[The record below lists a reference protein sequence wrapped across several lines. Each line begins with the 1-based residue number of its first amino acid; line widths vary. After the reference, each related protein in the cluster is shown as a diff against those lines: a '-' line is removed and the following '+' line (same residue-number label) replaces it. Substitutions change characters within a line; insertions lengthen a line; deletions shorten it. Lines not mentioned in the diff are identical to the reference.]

1 MAQTTDELQL
11 YREVSSMTGE
21 IIYKYTI
28 AEDVMEMY
36 KSNNVK
42 SSFGTVIN
50 DYTKMLKKRTGE
62 DWEVSNVGS
71 FVEALVSGGMGFF
84 QQDIRVQLDSF
95 EENWYHVVGKTLYDD
110 NNKPE
115 YIIGK
120 FSQLDQNDDRYHNDS
135 TDRLTG
141 LLKSYEFKKQFQ
153 AKSQEC
159 AGVIGGFL
167 VVSVTDIVKTTVADS
182 EYLMDNAYVN
192 ISARLKEL
200 FSYNALVG
208 RTKEDEFVVAY
219 YGNNITTEFLSKVEE
234 FKDNIKDMEMMG
246 IKDYSVG
253 VCGGVYCGP
262 LEIENS
268 YQVFDKASMAMA
280 FSRYRSKNT
289 IAMYSKDIEETF
301 YTYSSENRRMKN
313 AEIKL
318 EHKLVQNTLKVLSES
333 GDFVKTIL
341 EMFQTV
347 GAEFELDKIS
357 LYEMDSA
364 KDNIVSSLSW
374 EKEVVSTN
382 DNIVMNINEDVIN
395 WLVNNDEMTVI
406 QDATKIKDDEVL
418 SEAINGRT
426 RSFVLAG
433 YECGTVKGCI
443 CFEKYNERHKWTST
457 EVNIFELMN
466 KLMSSCLINI
476 RLYNEMMDEA
486 TNRNRIDVLTGLYK
500 YNVFLEEAN
509 KYISLHQNDQLAII
523 SVKLDGFIRVNQC
536 YGYEAGDQVLREY
549 AKVFINQKDRFIMGS
564 RMNADN
570 LVFLVNLFDERGR
583 MISEATA
590 EVLYS
595 DFIEAMA
602 AKYPAVPLTTKAGV
616 CRVDGNGMGI
626 AEYVESADR
635 IKFR

>member
-1 MAQTTDELQL
+1 MVQTTDELQL

-28 AEDVMEMY
+28 ADDVMEMY

-42 SSFGTVIN
+42 SSYGTVIN
-50 DYTKMLKKRTGE
+50 EYTKMLKKRTG
-62 DWEVSNVGS
+62 DNWEVSNVGT
-71 FVEALVSGGMGFF
+71 FIEALISGELGFF
-84 QQDIRVQLDSF
+84 QQDIRVQMDSF

-135 TDRLTG
+135 NDRLTG

-159 AGVIGGFL
+159 AGVIGGFM
-167 VVSVTDIVKTTVADS
+167 VVSVTDVVNTTVADA

-234 FKDNIKDMEMMG
+234 FKDNIKDMEMLG

-253 VCGGVYCGP
+253 ICGGVYCGP

-347 GAEFELDKIS
+347 GTEFELDKIS

-364 KDNIVSSLSW
+364 NDNIISNMSW
-374 EKEVVSTN
+374 EKEVMSTN
-382 DNIVMNINEDVIN
+382 DNIAMSITENVIN
-395 WLVNNDEMTVI
+395 WLVNNDEMAVV

-433 YECGTVKGCI
+433 YECGTVKGCL
-443 CFEKYNERHKWTST
+443 CFEKYNERHKWTAT
-457 EVNIFELMN
+457 EVNIFELVN
-466 KLMSSCLINI
+466 RLMSSCLINI
-476 RLYNEMMDEA
+476 RLYNEMMNEA

-523 SVKLDGFIRVNQC
+523 SVKLDGFVRVNQC
-536 YGYEAGDQVLREY
+536 YGYEAGDQVLRDY
-549 AKVFINQKDRFIMGS
+549 AKVFIKHKDRFIMGS

-595 DFIEAMA
+595 DFIEAMS
-602 AKYPAVPLTTKAGV
+602 AKYPAAPLTTKAGV

-635 IKFR
+635 IKLR